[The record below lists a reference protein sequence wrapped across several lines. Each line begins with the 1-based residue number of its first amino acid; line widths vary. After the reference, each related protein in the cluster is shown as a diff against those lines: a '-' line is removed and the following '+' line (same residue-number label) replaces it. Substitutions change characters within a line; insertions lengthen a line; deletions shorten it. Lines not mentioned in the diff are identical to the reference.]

1 MKKITK
7 KIVVWG
13 MMASFCLSAVPATGF
28 AEKYPENNYRAHGNH
43 GKYEKEDRYRERIV
57 MERIHVDGYYIDFL
71 REHNLTLR
79 DIIMAK
85 QIADISGR
93 LSTEDV
99 LRMKLS
105 GKSYKSIARKYDVY
119 WHKVNREVDDSYRDM
134 KDEAVKLG
142 IVLWALDEV
151 LR

>member
-13 MMASFCLSAVPATGF
+13 MMACFSVAAVPATGF
-28 AEKYPENNYRAHGNH
+28 AAHNNHEQHGRYDKKH
-43 GKYEKEDRYRERIV
+43 DSRYEHHRDRIV
-57 MERIHVDGYYIDFL
+57 MDRIHVEEYHMNFL
-71 REHNLTLR
+71 RNNNLTLG
-79 DIIMAK
+79 DLITAK
-85 QIADISGR
+85 QIADVSGR

-119 WHKVNREVDDSYRDM
+119 WRKVTRDVDNSYRDM
-134 KDEAVKLG
+134 RSEAVKLG

-151 LR
+151 VR